1 MAGLESEVFA
11 TYEEL
16 SAFAAKLDLVA
27 SNAEDSVDVENPYKE
42 MTTSIF
48 HSRAI
53 MKRLR

>member
-16 SAFAAKLDLVA
+16 SAFAAKLDLVS
-27 SNAEDSVDVENPYKE
+27 SNAEDSADVENPYKK